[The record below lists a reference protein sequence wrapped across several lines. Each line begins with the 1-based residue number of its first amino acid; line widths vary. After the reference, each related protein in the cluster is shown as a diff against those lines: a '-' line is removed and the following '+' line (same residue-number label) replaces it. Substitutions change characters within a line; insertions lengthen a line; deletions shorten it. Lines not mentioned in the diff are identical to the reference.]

1 MGITR
6 VPTSLVD
13 TSDHDSSDDDV
24 PLSLLKKS
32 QQDDKPLTLSSNS
45 DSGKD
50 KSGLDDTSDD
60 EPLIRMKTTSLP
72 AKKPQTNENGS
83 DRSNGVNNKKA
94 DLCSEDS
101 SDDDV
106 PLVKFLKKPK
116 DDELQREKTKDDGSD
131 DKPLTKKRNASS
143 ANEPETNNKIKTTS
157 SNGSRRN
164 KKTAV
169 SDLKKDDSSD
179 DEPLIKTPK
188 VSSKAAMESVSLP
201 TKTSVDTDSKESVDD
216 DVSSDDEPLSE
227 IAKRLKSHKQTK
239 ASVTPSRKATPV
251 KTCKRKAPRKR
262 VQRLES
268 SSDSS
273 DDEPL
278 IKMKRTKGLSEE
290 KVSTNC
296 RKTKPKTKDQSPKDA
311 SSSDGSSDDD
321 VPLVNLIGKQRKP
334 TKKKTETTK
343 KTPVSRTRKRRGQS
357 DESSEDEPL
366 IRLVKK
372 SCRGATNTTT
382 PKKRATT
389 SKQQR
394 KTPVPGSSSDS
405 SDDEPLIKGAKN
417 PQLSKILRVILERC
431 DVEEAGATG
440 HQNKTSTAEMPTDE
454 EIMGEDSNLSE
465 KEAEEV

>member
-6 VPTSLVD
+6 VPASLVD

-24 PLSLLKKS
+24 PLSMLLKKS
-32 QQDDKPLTLSSNS
+32 QEDDKQLTCSSNS
-45 DSGKD
+45 NSGKD

-60 EPLIRMKTTSLP
+60 EPLIRIRKTTSLP

-83 DRSNGVNNKKA
+83 GRSNGVNNKKA

-116 DDELQREKTKDDGSD
+116 DNEPQREKTKDDGSD
-131 DKPLTKKRNASS
+131 DKPLTKKRNAPS
-143 ANEPETNNKIKTTS
+143 ANEPESNNKIKTTS

-179 DEPLIKTPK
+179 DEPLIKKPK
-188 VSSKAAMESVSLP
+188 VSSKAAVESVSLP
-201 TKTSVDTDSKESVDD
+201 TKMSADTDSKESVDD

-239 ASVTPSRKATPV
+239 ASVTPSRKASPV

-262 VQRLES
+262 AQRLES

-296 RKTKPKTKDQSPKDA
+296 RKTKPKTKDLPKDT
-311 SSSDGSSDDD
+311 SSSDSSSDDD
-321 VPLVNLIGKQRKP
+321 VPLVNLIGKQHKP

-343 KTPVSRTRKRRGQS
+343 KTPVSRTRKRQGQS

-394 KTPVPGSSSDS
+394 KTPVLGSSSDS
-405 SDDEPLIKGAKN
+405 SDDEASIKGAKN
-417 PQLSKILRVILERC
+417 PLVSKILRVILERC
-431 DVEEAGATG
+431 NVEEAGATG
-440 HQNKTSTAEMPTDE
+440 
-454 EIMGEDSNLSE
+454 SNLSE
-465 KEAEEV
+465 KEAEV